1 MLLLLPLPFRDIR
14 YGAANNRI
22 NKVYICIHSAENQEN
37 SNAKICETSGG
48 CSNGPSI
55 SGHTKM
61 RAPSTHNAL
70 DKPREKIDY
79 SAAITEGS
87 ATSIRS
93 SRFTTVARAA
103 CSSCHSERTR
113 ARLTA
118 WVVIPRAAAAA
129 FCWPRTPR
137 DEQPHHAPFSLRT
150 VSAYPVQQPRRPC
163 SHLGERAVPGHHRNT
178 A

>member
-37 SNAKICETSGG
+37 SNAKICEPSGG

-129 FCWPRTPR
+129 FCWPRTPGT
-137 DEQPHHAPFSLRT
+137 SSRT
-150 VSAYPVQQPRRPC
+150 TR
-163 SHLGERAVPGHHRNT
+163 PGHHRNT